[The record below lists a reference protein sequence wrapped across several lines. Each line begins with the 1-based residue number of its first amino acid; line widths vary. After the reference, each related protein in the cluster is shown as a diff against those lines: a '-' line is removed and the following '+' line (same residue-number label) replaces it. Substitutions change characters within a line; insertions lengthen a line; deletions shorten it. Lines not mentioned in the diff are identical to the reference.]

1 MVKNFESVIIG
12 SQNATKLANF
22 YKKKVGL
29 KQTWDAV
36 MGEDQN
42 VYGFTIGK
50 MDLVVMDHS
59 DVKGKNKQ
67 GARVMF
73 NLEVDNID
81 KDFAKL
87 KKAGVKV
94 IAPIYHIE
102 DYGHVATFEDLEGNY
117 FQLVKTKA

>member
-1 MVKNFESVIIG
+1 MVKNFESIIISSG
-12 SQNATKLANF
+12 NATKLAKF
-22 YKKKVGL
+22 YKDKVGL

-36 MGEDQN
+36 MGKDQN

-50 MDLVVMDHS
+50 MDLVIMDHS
-59 DVKGKNKQ
+59 KIKGKSKH

-73 NLEVDNID
+73 NLEVDNLNR
-81 KDFAKL
+81 DFAKL

-102 DYGHVATFEDLEGNY
+102 EWGHVATFEDLDGNY
-117 FQLVKTKA
+117 FQLVKTKE

>member
-1 MVKNFESVIIG
+1 MVKNFESIIISSG
-12 SQNATKLANF
+12 NATKLAKF
-22 YKKKVGL
+22 YKDKVGL

-36 MGEDQN
+36 MGKDQN

-50 MDLVVMDHS
+50 MDLVIMD
-59 DVKGKNKQ
+59 DPKVKGKNKN
-67 GARVMF
+67 GSRVVF
-73 NLEVDNID
+73 NLEVDNLN

-102 DYGHVATFEDLEGNY
+102 EWGHVATFEDLDGNH
-117 FQLVKTKA
+117 FQLVKTRE

>member
-12 SQNATKLANF
+12 SGNATKLANF

-36 MGEDQN
+36 MGKDQN
-42 VYGFTIGK
+42 VYGFTMGK
-50 MDLVVMDHS
+50 VDLVVMDHS
-59 DVKGKNKQ
+59 GVKGKNKN
-67 GARVMF
+67 GARVVF
-73 NLEVDNID
+73 NLEVDNLD

-94 IAPIYHIE
+94 IAKIYHIE
-102 DYGHVATFEDLEGNY
+102 DWGYVATFEDLDGNH

>member
-12 SQNATKLANF
+12 TQNATKLADF

-29 KQTWDAV
+29 KQSWDAV
-36 MGEDQN
+36 MGKNSN

-50 MDLVVMDHS
+50 IDLVIMDHS
-59 DVKGKNKQ
+59 DVKGKNKDS
-67 GARVMF
+67 ARVMF
-73 NLEVDNID
+73 NLEVDSIE

-87 KKAGVKV
+87 KKAGVEV
-94 IAPIYHIE
+94 IAKIYHIQE
-102 DYGHVATFEDLEGNY
+102 YGYVATLADLDGNY